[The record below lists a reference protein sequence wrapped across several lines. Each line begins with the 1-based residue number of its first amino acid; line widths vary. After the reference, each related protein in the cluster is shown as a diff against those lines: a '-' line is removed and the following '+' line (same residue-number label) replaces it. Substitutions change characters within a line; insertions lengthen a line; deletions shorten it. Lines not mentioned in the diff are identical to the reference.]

1 MFRDTWRLSE
11 GLFVCISCAGLFF
24 IVLCVWGR
32 MNILYCIFIIR
43 QPSESKDWHVVVVLF
58 SLFRFFRNLV
68 VFCPTLLPRR
78 KNNNNM
84 SYANTPRE
92 IAIPHTP
99 SMIRNNLSF
108 DTKNQIVR
116 RRIHRPTSVQSAT
129 STVKLDLTRN
139 QQTTNRLHAVM
150 MPYWL

>member
-1 MFRDTWRLSE
+1 VRGYSFVFR
-11 GLFVCISCAGLFF
+11 AGLLLLFYVCGAVF
-24 IVLCVWGR
+24 
-32 MNILYCIFIIR
+32 IFILLI
-43 QPSESKDWHVVVVLF
+43 QLQYVVDFPF
-58 SLFRFFRNLV
+58 SVSFEIF

-116 RRIHRPTSVQSAT
+116 RRIHRQSNVDGQRI
-129 STVKLDLTRN
+129 S
-139 QQTTNRLHAVM
+139 H
-150 MPYWL
+150 